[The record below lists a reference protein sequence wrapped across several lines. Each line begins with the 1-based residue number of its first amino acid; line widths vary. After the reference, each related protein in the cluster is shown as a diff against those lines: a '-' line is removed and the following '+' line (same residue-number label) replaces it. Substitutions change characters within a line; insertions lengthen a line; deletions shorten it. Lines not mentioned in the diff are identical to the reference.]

1 MTLER
6 LVGAGLIA
14 LTGLCMVGCGG
25 GGSSTVAESNS
36 AQVGNVVEDYDAA
49 FADAEGS
56 AACALLTAEAQQKV
70 ARQNGYG
77 GTLGIDATKTKATCA
92 DGIENR
98 YGGEEAELEEL
109 KFAPVSDVQVRGSEA
124 QATVKLSRFGP
135 VKATLIHEGEDWK
148 LSSPPYP

>member
-6 LVGAGLIA
+6 LVGVGLVA
-14 LTGLCMVGCGG
+14 LTGVCVVGCGG
-25 GGSSTVAESNS
+25 GGTSTVAESNS
-36 AQVGNVVEDYDAA
+36 ARIGHVVEDYDAA
-49 FADAEGS
+49 LADAEGS
-56 AACALLTAEAQQKV
+56 AACTLLSPRAQERV
-70 ARQNGYG
+70 ARQHGYG

-98 YGGEEAELEEL
+98 YTGEEVVLKQL
-109 KFAPVSDVQVRGSEA
+109 KFAPVADVQVRGNEA

-135 VKATLIHEGEDWK
+135 VKATLVEEGGDWK